1 MDGWN
6 MVFEEQNG
14 ANGVWARQTDNSA
27 AGFPFMDNSTS
38 SVINNLKF
46 TIAKQVRSMITILAG
61 FNTAIALVLAIII
74 FRNCYKA
81 TKQNDPTFRLRSS
94 FFHVIDVS
102 EIFPFV
108 LSIGIAVQGI
118 IYIACQTEGLEGL
131 LILGCTSISQAM
143 LPALF
148 LVPYIQLFFGLET
161 VVQALRPRP
170 FQRTP
175 KWAIFACLF
184 LVLIGTLVMYVLTRV
199 IKAPDFCYAS
209 LFWFVQTWRLEAAI
223 LLTTTACILI
233 IGAIVI
239 FARLHQGASVG
250 HVERATA
257 SRMVYY
263 MILGAI
269 LNGLTAPYFFS
280 ILSQN
285 PMALTTLQLDLN
297 MVSSVASNVSGITFG
312 ALYLFLRSRKMQKIG
327 PLGHVELGGPREK
340 SVDSW
345 PGSDIFNR
353 QIGQPV
359 SPARIVQSRA
369 STTRSAASEEKRSI
383 DGQGT
388 TFHATSDGDA
398 ADGFDLVNVPL
409 TPVMPRARKDSYSL
423 FPNQRETL
431 DIKPQSTTLLPS
443 TTYSPTGSSSNEA
456 PDSQMFNFE
465 DLLPPPTIRV
475 SGAPRHNRDSSL
487 VSGLTV
493 QIGLRVSNLSD
504 VNRLEAPY
512 FFSPEIPFSPY
523 QQNWPLAPGTPTNP
537 TNGAASRLN
546 SMAFNDDRSHNLPH
560 SPIRTTIEVRYDQE
574 QDHDEDKPITLSPTV
589 YSPNKPP
596 TPPAAAHHRG
606 MASTPSTPGA
616 ARTDERYS
624 VGTAEWI

>member
-6 MVFEEQNG
+6 MLFEEQNG
-14 ANGVWARQTDNSA
+14 ANGIWARQTDDSA

-38 SVINNLKF
+38 SVINDLKF

-61 FNTAIALVLAIII
+61 FNTAMALILAIII

-102 EIFPFV
+102 EIFPFA

-118 IYIACQTEGLEGL
+118 IYIACQTKGLEGL

-148 LVPYIQLFFGLET
+148 LVPYIELFFGLET
-161 VVQALRPRP
+161 VVQALRRRP
-170 FQRTP
+170 FPRTS

-184 LVLIGTLVMYVLTRV
+184 LVLIGTLAMFVLTR
-199 IKAPDFCYAS
+199 IIEAPDFCYAS

-223 LLTTTACILI
+223 LLTTIACILI
-233 IGAIVI
+233 IGAITI

-250 HVERATA
+250 QVERAAA
-257 SRMVYY
+257 SKMVYY

-280 ILSQN
+280 ILTQN

-340 SVDSW
+340 SKSIDSW

-359 SPARIVQSRA
+359 SPARIAQSRA
-369 STTRSAASEEKRSI
+369 STTRSAASEEKRSV

-388 TFHATSDGDA
+388 TFHAISDVDA

-409 TPVMPRARKDSYSL
+409 TPVIPRARKDSYSL

-431 DIKPQSTTLLPS
+431 DIKPQSTTILPS
-443 TTYSPTGSSSNEA
+443 TTYSPTRSNSNEA
-456 PDSQMFNFE
+456 LGNQMFDFE

-504 VNRLEAPY
+504 VNRLEAPF
-512 FFSPEIPFSPY
+512 FFSPEVPFSPNS
-523 QQNWPLAPGTPTNP
+523 QNWPLAPGTPTNP
-537 TNGAASRLN
+537 VNGAASRLN
-546 SMAFNDDRSHNLPH
+546 SMAFNDDGSSNVPR
-560 SPIRTTIEVRYDQE
+560 SPIRASIEMRQDQ
-574 QDHDEDKPITLSPTV
+574 DGDKPITLSPTV

>member
-6 MVFEEQNG
+6 ILLDEQNG
-14 ANGVWARQTDNSA
+14 ANGIWARQTADNT

-61 FNTAIALVLAIII
+61 FNTAMALILAIII
-74 FRNCYKA
+74 IRNCYKS

-94 FFHVIDVS
+94 FFHVIDAA
-102 EIFPFV
+102 EIFPLV

-118 IYIACQTEGLEGL
+118 IYIACQTKGLEGL

-161 VVQALRPRP
+161 IIQALRPRP
-170 FQRTP
+170 FP
-175 KWAIFACLF
+175 GISKWAIYACLF
-184 LVLIGTLVMYVLTRV
+184 LVLIGTIAMYVLTRV
-199 IKAPDFCYAS
+199 IETPDFCYAS

-223 LLTTTACILI
+223 LLTTIASILVV
-233 IGAIVI
+233 GAIII
-239 FARLHQGASVG
+239 FIRLHQGASIG
-250 HVERATA
+250 LVERAAA
-257 SRMVYY
+257 SKMVYY

-269 LNGLTAPYFFS
+269 LNGLTAPYFYS

-312 ALYLFLRSRKMQKIG
+312 ALYLFLRSRKMQKTG
-327 PLGHVELGGPREK
+327 PLGHIELGGPREK
-340 SVDSW
+340 NVESW

-359 SPARIVQSRA
+359 SPARIVQSRT
-369 STTRSAASEEKRSI
+369 STRMSTASEEKRSI
-383 DGQGT
+383 NGEGT
-388 TFHATSDGDA
+388 TFNAISDGDA
-398 ADGFDLVNVPL
+398 ADGSDLVNVPL
-409 TPVMPRARKDSYSL
+409 TPVVPRARKDSYSL
-423 FPNQRETL
+423 FPSQRETL
-431 DIKPQSTTLLPS
+431 DINLKNTTLLPS
-443 TTYSPTGSSSNEA
+443 TTYSPTGSNSNEV
-456 PDSQMFNFE
+456 PGNQMFDFE

-504 VNRLEAPY
+504 VNRLEAPF
-512 FFSPEIPFSPY
+512 FFSPEMPFSPN
-523 QQNWPLAPGTPTNP
+523 QANWPLAPGTPGNP
-537 TNGAASRLN
+537 PNGAVSRLN
-546 SMAFNDDRSHNLPH
+546 SMAFNDDRSNDMPH
-560 SPIRTTIEVRYDQE
+560 SPITATVEVRHDE
-574 QDHDEDKPITLSPTV
+574 QDKDEDKPITLSPTV

-596 TPPAAAHHRG
+596 TPPAAAHHKG

-616 ARTDERYS
+616 ATTDERYS

>member
-1 MDGWN
+1 
-6 MVFEEQNG
+6 
-14 ANGVWARQTDNSA
+14 
-27 AGFPFMDNSTS
+27 MDNSTS

-61 FNTAIALVLAIII
+61 FNTAIALILAVVI

-118 IYIACQTEGLEGL
+118 IYIACQTKGLEGL

-148 LVPYIQLFFGLET
+148 LVPYIELFFGLET

-170 FQRTP
+170 FPRTS

-184 LVLIGTLVMYVLTRV
+184 LVLIGTLAMYVLTRV
-199 IKAPDFCYAS
+199 IEAPDFCYAS

-223 LLTTTACILI
+223 LLTTIACILI
-233 IGAIVI
+233 IGAIII
-239 FARLHQGASVG
+239 FARLHQGAPVG
-250 HVERATA
+250 HAERATA

-269 LNGLTAPYFFS
+269 INGLTAPYFFS

-340 SVDSW
+340 SKSVDSW

-359 SPARIVQSRA
+359 SPARIVQSRT

-388 TFHATSDGDA
+388 TFHAISDGDA
-398 ADGFDLVNVPL
+398 ADGSDLINVPL
-409 TPVMPRARKDSYSL
+409 TPVVPRARKDSYSL
-423 FPNQRETL
+423 FPNQREML
-431 DIKPQSTTLLPS
+431 DIKTQSTTLLPS
-443 TTYSPTGSSSNEA
+443 TTYSPTGSNSNEA
-456 PDSQMFNFE
+456 PGNQMFDFE

-504 VNRLEAPY
+504 VNRLEAPF
-512 FFSPEIPFSPY
+512 FFSPEVPFSPN
-523 QQNWPLAPGTPTNP
+523 QQNWPLGPGTPTNP

-546 SMAFNDDRSHNLPH
+546 SMAFNDDRSNSVPR
-560 SPIRTTIEVRYDQE
+560 SPIRATIEVRLDQ
-574 QDHDEDKPITLSPTV
+574 DEDKPITLSPTV
-589 YSPNKPP
+589 YSPSKPP
-596 TPPAAAHHRG
+596 TAHHRG

>member
-6 MVFEEQNG
+6 MLFEEQNG
-14 ANGVWARQTDNSA
+14 ANGVWARQADNSA

-61 FNTAIALVLAIII
+61 FNTAMALILAMVI

-81 TKQNDPTFRLRSS
+81 TKQNDPTFRLRSSS

-118 IYIACQTEGLEGL
+118 IYIACQTKGLEGL

-170 FQRTP
+170 FPRTS

-184 LVLIGTLVMYVLTRV
+184 LVLIGTMVMYVLTRV
-199 IKAPDFCYAS
+199 IEAPAFCYAS
-209 LFWFVQTWRLEAAI
+209 LFWFVQTWRFEAAI
-223 LLTTTACILI
+223 LLTTIACVLV

-239 FARLHQGASVG
+239 FARLHQGASIG
-250 HVERATA
+250 NVERAAA

-285 PMALTTLQLDLN
+285 SMALTTLQLDLN

-327 PLGHVELGGPREK
+327 PLGHAELGDPREK
-340 SVDSW
+340 SVDSGF
-345 PGSDIFNR
+345 GSDVFNR

-369 STTRSAASEEKRSI
+369 STATSATSKEEGSI
-383 DGQGT
+383 DGEGT
-388 TFHATSDGDA
+388 AFHAISDRDA
-398 ADGFDLVNVPL
+398 ADGSGMINVPL
-409 TPVMPRARKDSYSL
+409 TPVVPRARKDSYSL
-423 FPNQRETL
+423 FPSQRETL
-431 DIKPQSTTLLPS
+431 DNKPQSTTILPS
-443 TTYSPTGSSSNEA
+443 TTYSPTGSNSNEA
-456 PDSQMFNFE
+456 PDNQMFNFE

-504 VNRLEAPY
+504 VNRLEAPF
-512 FFSPEIPFSPY
+512 FFSPEVPFSPNS
-523 QQNWPLAPGTPTNP
+523 QNWPLASGTP
-537 TNGAASRLN
+537 SRLN
-546 SMAFNDDRSHNLPH
+546 SMAFNDDRGSDMPR
-560 SPIRTTIEVRYDQE
+560 SPIGATVEARL
-574 QDHDEDKPITLSPTV
+574 DHQQDEDKPITLSPKV
-589 YSPNKPP
+589 YSPNKPL

-606 MASTPSTPGA
+606 MASAPSTPGA
-616 ARTDERYS
+616 TADERYS

>member
-1 MDGWN
+1 
-6 MVFEEQNG
+6 
-14 ANGVWARQTDNSA
+14 
-27 AGFPFMDNSTS
+27 MDNSTS

-61 FNTAIALVLAIII
+61 FNTAMALILAIII
-74 FRNCYKA
+74 FRNCYKT

-94 FFHVIDVS
+94 FFHVMDVS

-108 LSIGIAVQGI
+108 LSIGIAIQGI
-118 IYIACQTEGLEGL
+118 IYIVCQTKGLEGL

-161 VVQALRPRP
+161 IIQALRPRP
-170 FQRTP
+170 FPRIS
-175 KWAIFACLF
+175 KWAIYACLF
-184 LVLIGTLVMYVLTRV
+184 LVLIGIVVMYVLTRV
-199 IKAPDFCYAS
+199 IEAPDFCYAS

-223 LLTTTACILI
+223 LLTTIAGILVV
-233 IGAIVI
+233 GAIII
-239 FARLHQGASVG
+239 FTRLHQGASIG
-250 HVERATA
+250 HVERAAA
-257 SRMVYY
+257 SKMVYY
-263 MILGAI
+263 MTLGAI

-280 ILSQN
+280 ILTQN
-285 PMALTTLQLDLN
+285 PMALTALQLDLN

-312 ALYLFLRSRKMQKIG
+312 ALYLFLRSRKMQKTG

-340 SVDSW
+340 TVESW

-359 SPARIVQSRA
+359 SPARIAQSRA
-369 STTRSAASEEKRSI
+369 STISSAVSEGKRSI
-383 DGQGT
+383 DREGT
-388 TFHATSDGDA
+388 TFHATSGGDA
-398 ADGFDLVNVPL
+398 ADGSDLINVPL
-409 TPVMPRARKDSYSL
+409 TPVVSRARKDSYSL
-423 FPNQRETL
+423 FPSQRETL
-431 DIKPQSTTLLPS
+431 DIKPKNTAILPS
-443 TTYSPTGSSSNEA
+443 TTYSPAGSNSNEA
-456 PDSQMFNFE
+456 MDNQTFDFE

-504 VNRLEAPY
+504 VNRLEAPF
-512 FFSPEIPFSPY
+512 FFSPEMPFSPN
-523 QQNWPLAPGTPTNP
+523 QPNWPLAPGTPTNP
-537 TNGAASRLN
+537 TNAAASRLN
-546 SMAFNDDRSHNLPH
+546 SMAFNDDRGNDMPH
-560 SPIRTTIEVRYDQE
+560 SPIRATVEMKRDYE
-574 QDHDEDKPITLSPTV
+574 QDIDEDKPITLSPTV

-596 TPPAAAHHRG
+596 TPPATAHRRGVG

-616 ARTDERYS
+616 ATTDERYS